1 MTLFRRS
8 RVKTESANDAIG
20 LGRKMLARSDVL
32 ISNSTRL
39 ISRDIPTRQSAIST
53 RLADAWLIVAPSLRG
68 HAAIRWGRT
77 RIQVKPIYNLI
88 NQLIVTVLFPPNKDQ
103 AAHYINPV
111 ASPTIVA
118 GLSFLVSSYLYTNAA
133 PSPLG
138 LSLGYSVLLIPSWHS
153 AAAAG
158 SAVSRQLWGSCW
170 YSIVER
176 SVCHAV
182 F

>member
-1 MTLFRRS
+1 
-8 RVKTESANDAIG
+8 
-20 LGRKMLARSDVL
+20 MLARSDVL

-77 RIQVKPIYNLI
+77 RIQVNPIYNLI

-118 GLSFLVSSYLYTNAA
+118 GLSFLVSSYLNTNAA

-158 SAVSRQLWGSCW
+158 SAVAFAAVSRAALGFLL
-170 YSIVER
+170 
-176 SVCHAV
+176 V
-182 F
+182 FDHRTICLSRRLLRAGVGDSGVV